1 LKESGT
7 VFAIIFGMRRMKMKK
22 TFVLAAA
29 LILLVPSLSLA
40 DTFSLR
46 LGYYFPA
53 AKGGPDSL
61 WDIEFQ
67 QMSFTKAD
75 FRGTILGF
83 SYEHFLSKN
92 LSLALT
98 VDTYN
103 KKKAGLYNDY
113 SGITVDNEDWAFS
126 LDDIEGDFNIAHS
139 FNVSLTPIEAS
150 LKFLPLGRRTQLI
163 PYVGGGAGMYL
174 WRVNIRGSIINFDV
188 ADVFLDADDNELIG
202 YLVEFAD
209 LEERNRI
216 SFGYHVFG
224 GIMYPIGNRL
234 TLEAEFRYRAVKGKF
249 EDAFLGFEDFDL
261 GGYTATVGFN
271 YWF

>member
-1 LKESGT
+1 
-7 VFAIIFGMRRMKMKK
+7 MKK

-40 DTFSLR
+40 NTLTLR

-67 QMSFTKAD
+67 QMSFKKAD

-103 KKKAGLYNDY
+103 KKKAGVYNDY

-126 LDDIEGDFNIAHS
+126 LDDIEGDFNVAHS

-150 LKFLPLGRRTQLI
+150 LKILPLGRRTQLI
-163 PYVGGGAGMYL
+163 PYFGGGAGMYL
-174 WRVNIRGSIINFDV
+174 WSVNLRGSIINFDIT
-188 ADVFLDADDNELIG
+188 DQFLDANDNPLTG
-202 YLVEFAD
+202 YAIEYAD

-234 TLEAEFRYRAVKGKF
+234 TLEAEFRYRAVKGEFK
-249 EDAFLGFEDFDL
+249 DAFLGFEDFDL

>member
-1 LKESGT
+1 
-7 VFAIIFGMRRMKMKK
+7 MKK

-40 DTFSLR
+40 NTFTLR
-46 LGYYFPA
+46 GGAFFPA

-67 QMSFTKAD
+67 QMTFSKAD
-75 FRGTILGF
+75 FKGSIYGF

-92 LSLALT
+92 LSLALS
-98 VDTYN
+98 VDTYS
-103 KKKAGLYNDY
+103 KLKAGIYNDY

-150 LKFLPLGRRTQLI
+150 LKILPLGRRTQLI
-163 PYVGGGAGMYL
+163 PYIGGGAGMYL
-174 WRVNIRGSIINFDV
+174 WKVKLRGDIINFDITEE
-188 ADVFLDADDNELIG
+188 FLDANDNPLTG
-202 YLVEFAD
+202 YAIENAI

-216 SFGYHVFG
+216 SFGYHVFAG
-224 GIMYPIGNRL
+224 VMYPIGERM
-234 TLEAEFRYRAVKGKF
+234 TIEGEFRYRAVKGKF
-249 EDAFLGFEDFDL
+249 EDAFLGFENFDL
-261 GGYTATVGFN
+261 SGFALTLGLN
-271 YWF
+271 FWF

>member
-1 LKESGT
+1 
-7 VFAIIFGMRRMKMKK
+7 MKK
-22 TFVLAAA
+22 PFVLAAV

-40 DTFSLR
+40 DTLTLR

-67 QMSFTKAD
+67 QMTFSKAD

-83 SYEHFLSKN
+83 SYERFLTKN

-98 VDTYN
+98 LDTYT

-113 SGITVDNEDWAFS
+113 SGITVDNEDWAFALS
-126 LDDIEGDFNIAHS
+126 DIEGDFNIAHS
-139 FNVSLTPIEAS
+139 LNVSLTPIEAS
-150 LKFLPLGRRTQLI
+150 LKILPLGRRVQLI
-163 PYVGGGAGMYL
+163 PYFGGGAGMYL
-174 WRVNIRGSIINFDV
+174 WKVNLRGEIINFD
-188 ADVFLDADDNELIG
+188 APELFLDADDNELIG
-202 YLVEFAD
+202 YPIEFSD

-216 SFGYHVFG
+216 NFGYHVFG

-234 TLEAEFRYRAVKGKF
+234 TIEAEFRYRAVKGKF

-261 GGYTATVGFN
+261 GGYTATLGFN